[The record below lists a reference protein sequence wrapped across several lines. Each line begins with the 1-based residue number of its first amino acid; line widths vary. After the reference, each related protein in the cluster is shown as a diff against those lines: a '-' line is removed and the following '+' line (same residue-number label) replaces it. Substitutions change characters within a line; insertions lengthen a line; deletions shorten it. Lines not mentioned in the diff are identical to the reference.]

1 MVNFN
6 NNVKNIDVNSIMDKL
21 SEKDKLEIVFYFY
34 TNSGRRNSFYRFFT
48 TYDENDATEDELIKY
63 EEVTNI
69 FYVFDFARNIIYDM
83 TPLEL
88 FTFIDTHFDYDWLRM
103 LTYASER
110 SYSVNYYAIVFVA
123 SMYGLL
129 EYMDVNS
136 VLRGELEEEYNHVLL
151 EKECT
156 MDKIE
161 ELTSYI
167 SMYENTYKRNM

>member
-34 TNSGRRNSFYRFFT
+34 TNSARRNSFYKFFT
-48 TYDENDATEDELIKY
+48 TYDESDASEDELINY

-69 FYVFDFARNIIYDM
+69 FYVFAFARHIIYDM
-83 TPLEL
+83 TPFEL

-103 LTYASER
+103 LSYASER
-110 SYSVNYYAIVFVA
+110 SYRVNYYAIAFVA

-129 EYMDVNS
+129 EYIDVNS
-136 VLRGELEEEYNHVLL
+136 VLRGELEEEYNRVLL

-156 MDKIE
+156 IHKIE